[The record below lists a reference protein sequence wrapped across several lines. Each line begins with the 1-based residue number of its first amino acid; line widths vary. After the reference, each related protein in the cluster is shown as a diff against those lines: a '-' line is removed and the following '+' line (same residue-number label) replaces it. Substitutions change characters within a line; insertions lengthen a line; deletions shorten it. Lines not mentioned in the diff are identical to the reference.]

1 MTYSSNWASLG
12 ASWLQSGAI
21 LGISNGRVLLGAGK
35 VQRSSRPDFLA
46 GNQASFY
53 APDFFLTHEKP
64 WLNFETTFEVS
75 TLELLQHLTELNL
88 SSSVEPLHWP
98 APPKD
103 RFERAFDHLQNEIR
117 KGILEKGVPFTFE
130 RANASMTPPRLLAS
144 LKAMLTYALER
155 PVMPYG
161 FWETGVHGAEGI
173 LGCTPELLFRR
184 DGKTIRT
191 MAMAGTRRHDEQGRL
206 PLLDDPKERR
216 EHQLVINSI
225 ASELQPFGEVI
236 VEMTEVAVLPQLS
249 HLKTLIEL
257 HPEKS
262 DVSFD
267 ELIRSLHP
275 TPALGAFPRE
285 AGWKWLQ
292 LLESQ
297 NDLQRGRYGAPFGAV
312 WKDAQGQDQG
322 LAVVAIRNVQW
333 QDERIL
339 LCAGCGVIAESEFE
353 REWQEVNGKIRAVK
367 GILAL

>member
-1 MTYSSNWASLG
+1 MTNSANWSSLG

-21 LGISNGRVLLGAGK
+21 LGVSNGRVLLGAGK
-35 VQRSSRPDFLA
+35 LHKSSRPDFTSD
-46 GNQASFY
+46 GQASFY
-53 APDFFLTHEKP
+53 APDFFLSHEKP

-88 SSSVEPLHWP
+88 NSSVEPLQWP

-103 RFERAFDHLQNEIR
+103 RFERAFDYLQEEIR
-117 KGILEKGVPFTFE
+117 KGVLEKGVPFTFE
-130 RANASMTPPRLLAS
+130 RAPASMTPARLLAS

-161 FWETGVHGAEGI
+161 FWDAHEGI

-184 DGKTIRT
+184 DGKIIRT

-225 ASELQPFGEVI
+225 TTELQPFGEVI
-236 VEMTEVAVLPQLS
+236 VEMTEIAVLPQLS

-257 HPEKS
+257 HPEKGE
-262 DVSFD
+262 VSFD
-267 ELIRSLHP
+267 DLIRALHP

-297 NDLQRGRYGAPFGAV
+297 NDLPRGRYGAPFGAA

-322 LAVVAIRNVQW
+322 LAVVGIRNVQW
-333 QDERIL
+333 QNERIL